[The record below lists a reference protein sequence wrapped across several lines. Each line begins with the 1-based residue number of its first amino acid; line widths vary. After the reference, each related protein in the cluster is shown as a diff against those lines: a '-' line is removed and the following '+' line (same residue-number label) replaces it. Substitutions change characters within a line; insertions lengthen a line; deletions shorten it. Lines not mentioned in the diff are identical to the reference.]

1 MKNKQWI
8 KTNEVLQKKFR
19 NLIKKEKN
27 KLFLNKYMVT
37 GCA

>member
-27 KLFLNKYMVT
+27 KPFLNKYMVT